1 MATSFRTFLREELLK
16 RTKKNP
22 SYSLRA
28 FAASL
33 GMDASTFSKILKGK
47 RPIGKKTIEQ
57 IGKKMGLSNQEISK
71 FLRAT
76 KEADEEMQLQQH
88 FLTLAADQFAIIK
101 DWQHFA
107 IRSLISTKGF
117 RRDRKW
123 IAKVL
128 ELSSKE
134 VDEAVERLLRVGLI
148 TVDKNG
154 HWKSTGSLSSLG
166 QSESYNHFYKQHL
179 KKAISAV
186 RDVPED
192 LTNFSAMTFTMDSE
206 KLQEACTRIV
216 RFRRNLANFLAEG
229 DNCDEVYSLTIA
241 LFPLSHIYKTAAP
254 KNRK

>member
-1 MATSFRTFLREELLK
+1 MTSFRTFLRDELLK

-57 IGKKMGLSNQEISK
+57 IGKKMGLSDQDISAYQ
-71 FLRAT
+71 RAT
-76 KEADEEMQLQQH
+76 KEIDEETQLQQH
-88 FLTLAADQFAIIK
+88 YLTLAADQFTIIK
-101 DWQHFA
+101 DWYHFA
-107 IRSLISTKGF
+107 IRSLISTNGF
-117 RRDRKW
+117 KPDRRW

-128 ELSSKE
+128 ELSVKE

-154 HWKSTGSLSSLG
+154 QWKSTGSLSNLG
-166 QSESYNHFYKQHL
+166 KGETHNHFYKQHL
-179 KKAISAV
+179 RKALRAM
-186 RDVPED
+186 DEVPENR
-192 LTNFSAMTFTMDSE
+192 TNYSAMTFTMNSKKME
-206 KLQEACTRIV
+206 EACARIV

-229 DNCDEVYSLTIA
+229 EECDEVYSLTVA
-241 LFPLSHIYKTAAP
+241 LFPLSHIYKTSPP
-254 KNRK
+254 KGRK